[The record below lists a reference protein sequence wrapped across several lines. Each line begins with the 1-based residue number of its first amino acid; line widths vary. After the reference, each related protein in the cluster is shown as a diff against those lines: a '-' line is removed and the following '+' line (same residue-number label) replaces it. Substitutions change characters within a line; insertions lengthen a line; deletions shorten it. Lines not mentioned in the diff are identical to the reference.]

1 MYERNEFS
9 GRPVVLVVVAETEAT
24 VYGIFETTVAM
35 AASVAAVG
43 RRLLSVARRSSPVSA
58 VNILATVCIFSVVVI
73 FVVGWVFG
81 MVVVVVVVVAWE
93 FALALVLVVLVE

>member
-1 MYERNEFS
+1 M
-9 GRPVVLVVVAETEAT
+9 LVVVADAEAT
-24 VYGIFETTVAM
+24 VYGIFETTVVM
-35 AASVAAVG
+35 AASVAAVGRRLLSVG

-73 FVVGWVFG
+73 CVAGGLFG
-81 MVVVVVVVVAWE
+81 TVVVVVVSVAWE

>member
-9 GRPVVLVVVAETEAT
+9 GRPVVLVVVADAEAT

-35 AASVAAVG
+35 AASVATVG
-43 RRLLSVARRSSPVSA
+43 RRLLSVSRRSSPVSSA

-73 FVVGWVFG
+73 FVAGWLFG
-81 MVVVVVVVVAWE
+81 MVVVIVVVAWE

>member
-9 GRPVVLVVVAETEAT
+9 GRPVVLVVVADAEAT

-43 RRLLSVARRSSPVSA
+43 RRLLSVARWLSPVLA

-73 FVVGWVFG
+73 CVAGWLFG
-81 MVVVVVVVVAWE
+81 TVVVVVVVVAWE